1 MATHP
6 VAPIDNWLL
15 ARDLYGAGMY
25 KEAIDNWTL
34 VMDNFGWTEEAGRVR
49 QACDATDPT
58 RAVQQLSKEFDNIAK
73 SRWVQP
79 SVMIEFYSALKDQ
92 EHTLTWLERGIAVHE
107 WDAVFSLGDPDFD
120 DFRSDPRFQELVR
133 RAGLPP

>member
-1 MATHP
+1 
-6 VAPIDNWLL
+6 
-15 ARDLYGAGMY
+15 MY